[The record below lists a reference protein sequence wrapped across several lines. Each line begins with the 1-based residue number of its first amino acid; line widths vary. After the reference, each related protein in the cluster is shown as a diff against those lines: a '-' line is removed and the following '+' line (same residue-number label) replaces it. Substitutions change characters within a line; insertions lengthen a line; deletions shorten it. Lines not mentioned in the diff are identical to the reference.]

1 MDSKDVEEI
10 FKGVLTDE
18 NHPNPG
24 YQAPPPNVLPPPVPT
39 GKMKYSGL
47 LTISTQTSSMKTEKG
62 RVIRGTKLTQKA
74 DFCGF
79 CYDVTQ

>member
-39 GKMKYSGL
+39 GKMKVQWTLNYLNSD
-47 LTISTQTSSMKTEKG
+47 KFYENRK
-62 RVIRGTKLTQKA
+62 R
-74 DFCGF
+74 
-79 CYDVTQ
+79 